1 MFRSTIA
8 MGLTIFVGACVAD
21 VELSLDVDQDGLLD
35 FEEEAAGTDPFVAD
49 SDGDNHS
56 DGDEIAKGT
65 DPLDFEDHP
74 YLGGYE
80 IDKDCRDQIVAE
92 GNEVGQVTV
101 NISGPDQFGEM
112 VDSYDFCGKYLL
124 LINALD
130 T

>member
-1 MFRSTIA
+1 MIRSTIA
-8 MGLTIFVGACVAD
+8 IGLAVFAGACVAD
-21 VELSLDVDQDGLLD
+21 VEMSIDVDQDGLLD

-56 DGDEIAKGT
+56 DGDEIEKGT

-74 YLGGYE
+74 YLGEYE
-80 IDKDCRDQIVAE
+80 IDKDCRDLVSAE
-92 GNEVGQVTV
+92 GNAIGQVTDK
-101 NISGPDQFGEM
+101 ITGPDQFGEI
-112 VDSYDFCGKYLL
+112 VNFYDFCGKYLL